1 MAVLITVICQL
12 IDSVLGDNDNKLIS
26 IIYRKDIELN
36 TFDVWVA
43 GKGVCETATWDLAIW
58 CLDTTVEWDIKNG
71 EKMVLLHFV
80 LSRLNEKLKKM
91 WMKLFS

>member
-1 MAVLITVICQL
+1 MAVLNCLIFVLLATILIMAVLITVICQL

-43 GKGVCETATWDLAIW
+43 GKGVCETAT
-58 CLDTTVEWDIKNG
+58 
-71 EKMVLLHFV
+71 
-80 LSRLNEKLKKM
+80 
-91 WMKLFS
+91 